1 MVNSY
6 ILVNPYIQ
14 GEFKNKINAKNSIEA
29 AKIFYKEMSTH
40 FNNSVPK
47 FYFTVQKGQSGG
59 GKYYHFEIKEKLSK
73 NENVNF
79 SIEPYTI
86 YGDSDMSSF
95 SSKLTT
101 FKNKFSQSGG
111 EKDSSESSEVKH
123 KKNKK
128 KSKKY
133 SESESSDSSED
144 SVDFY
149 RKAKSYT
156 INNSQPFYYWWYD
169 PYVYKL
175 DSFWIPTFYSYV
187 TPYIEISLKP

>member
-14 GEFKNKINAKNSIEA
+14 GEFKNKLNAKNSIEA
-29 AKIFYKEMSTH
+29 ARKFYKEMSNH

-47 FYFTVQKGQSGG
+47 FYFTIQKGQSGG

-95 SSKLTT
+95 SNKLNT
-101 FKNKFSQSGG
+101 FKNKFNQSGG
-111 EKDSSESSEVKH
+111 EKDDSSESSEVKH
-123 KKNKK
+123 KKHEK

-133 SESESSDSSED
+133 DNSDSDSSED

-156 INNSQPFYYWWYD
+156 INNSIPFYYWWYD